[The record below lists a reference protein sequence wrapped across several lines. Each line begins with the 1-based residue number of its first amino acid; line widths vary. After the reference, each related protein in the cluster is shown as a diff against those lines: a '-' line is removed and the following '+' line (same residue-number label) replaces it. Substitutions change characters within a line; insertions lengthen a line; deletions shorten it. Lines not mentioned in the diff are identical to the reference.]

1 MQTNLHDV
9 YRAVV
14 VDTKDPT
21 NGRKI
26 RVKSPN
32 VAGDAMLPWAE
43 PIDPASPVPIA
54 GSIVWVMFSGGYLN
68 KPVYL
73 PVEQSLNW
81 ITPTLAT
88 GYTQNGNSEGT
99 VMYTQYEFRGTQYM
113 EWQGGMTVASTGSEG
128 SFAVPNGGVF
138 FTLTDPSTIP
148 STRRTLTAAK
158 NAYTSATYV
167 NNTIKVDFNTN
178 GTCTL
183 VGSTAFDTNWVSL
196 NGFRY
201 AL

>member
-73 PVEQSLNW
+73 PTEQPLNW
-81 ITPTLAT
+81 ITPTLVT
-88 GYTQNGNSEGT
+88 GYTHNGNSEGT
-99 VMYTQYEFRGTQYM
+99 VKYTQYEFRGTQYM
-113 EWQGGMTVASTGSEG
+113 EWQGGLNVASTGSEG
-128 SFAVPNGGVF
+128 SFAVPNSGTF
-138 FTLTDPSTIP
+138 FTLTDTATIP
-148 STRRTLTAAK
+148 TTRRTVTLSK
-158 NAYTSATYV
+158 NTYSSANYV
-167 NNTIKVDFNTN
+167 NNTIKVDFNTD

-183 VGSTAFDTNWVSL
+183 IGNVNFDTNWVSL
-196 NGFRY
+196 NGVRY